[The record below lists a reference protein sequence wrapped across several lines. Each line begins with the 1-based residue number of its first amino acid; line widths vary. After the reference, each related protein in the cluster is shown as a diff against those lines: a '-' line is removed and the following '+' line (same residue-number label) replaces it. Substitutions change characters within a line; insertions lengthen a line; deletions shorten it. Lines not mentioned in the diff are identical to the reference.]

1 MLRLPAVSS
10 RVPLM
15 EQKQVVICIDDDPP
29 VLSAIRR
36 LMRHEPFEVITTV
49 EPKEVINLVASREV
63 SLIIADQRMPSM
75 LGTELL
81 KMVRQRSPRTIGVI
95 LTGHADLSDI
105 AGAMNDGA
113 VDRLIRKPWDD
124 QDFRGMIR
132 NLLAGRNEGMVVEP
146 PVAPEAGSPGNDPL
160 ERVIKRLECSN
171 RTPSQVLME
180 VSDVLHAPDGPP
192 ARVAFVFDDL
202 MRLSGSLTFLLS
214 EVVRLIIKS
223 GVRAALVDGSGSAG
237 NFLELVGGRLP
248 LVVYQSEAELT
259 PCKRVLVVEDQEDSL
274 EFLRTLIESAGHQCE
289 AVGSVEEAIRRLNVI
304 PFDLVL
310 LDLVLPDAEGIEVAR
325 HILEKQLMTP
335 VIAIS
340 GFLDRW
346 TDGSMAQAG
355 IQKQLSKP
363 YRAREILDAIR
374 DS

>member
-1 MLRLPAVSS
+1 ML
-10 RVPLM
+10 
-15 EQKQVVICIDDDPP
+15 QKQVVICIDDDPP

-36 LMRHEPFEVITTV
+36 LLRHEPFEVITTV
-49 EPKEVINLVASREV
+49 EPQEVIDLVSSREV

-81 KMVRQRSPRTIGVI
+81 KTIRQRSPRTIGVI

-124 QDFRGMIR
+124 QDFRSMIR
-132 NLLAGRNEGMVVEP
+132 VLLNGRNARKVLEADGP
-146 PVAPEAGSPGNDPL
+146 LEAGFSGNEPV
-160 ERVIKRLECSN
+160 ERVIKRLDCAN
-171 RTPSQVLME
+171 RSPSQLLME
-180 VSDVLHAPDGPP
+180 VSDVLHAPEGPP
-192 ARVAFVFDDL
+192 ARVAFVFDEL
-202 MRLSGSLTFLLS
+202 LRLSGSLTFLLS
-214 EVVRLIIKS
+214 EIVRLIIKS

-248 LVVYQSEAELT
+248 LVVYQSETELT
-259 PCKRVLVVEDQEDSL
+259 PPKRILVVEDQEDSL

-289 AVGSVEEAIRRLNVI
+289 AVGSVEGAIRRLNVV

-310 LDLVLPDAEGIEVAR
+310 LDMVLPDAEGIEVAR
-325 HILEKQLMTP
+325 HILERQLITP
-335 VIAIS
+335 VVAIS

>member
-1 MLRLPAVSS
+1 MTQR
-10 RVPLM
+10 
-15 EQKQVVICIDDDPP
+15 QVVVCIDDDPP

-36 LMRHEPFEVITTV
+36 LLRHEFFEVVTTV
-49 EPKEVINLVASREV
+49 NPKEVIDLVSSREV
-63 SLIIADQRMPSM
+63 HLIIADQRMPSM
-75 LGTELL
+75 LGTDLL
-81 KMVRQRSPRTIGVI
+81 KLVRQRSPSTICVI

-124 QDFRGMIR
+124 QDFRAMIR
-132 NLLAGRNEGMVVEP
+132 GLLASGRGPSGGEAEEGLEAPPPEP
-146 PVAPEAGSPGNDPL
+146 GL
-160 ERVIKRLECSN
+160 QERIIKRLGCADRSPAE
-171 RTPSQVLME
+171 VLQE
-180 VSDVLHAPDGPP
+180 VSDVLHAPEGPP

-202 MRLSGSLTFLLS
+202 LRLNGSLTVLLS
-214 EVVRLIIKS
+214 EVVRWIIQS

-248 LVVYQSEAELT
+248 LVVYRSEAELT
-259 PCKRVLVVEDQEDSL
+259 PPKRILVVEDQEDSL
-274 EFLRTLIESAGHQCE
+274 EFLRTLIESAGHHCE
-289 AVGSVEEAIRRLNVI
+289 AVGSVEEAIRRLDLNS
-304 PFDLVL
+304 FDLVL
-310 LDLVLPDAEGIEVAR
+310 LDLVLPDAEGIDVAR
-325 HILEKQLMTP
+325 HILEKQLETP

-346 TDGSMAQAG
+346 TDGSIAQAG
-355 IQKQLSKP
+355 IHKQLAKP